1 MRELLEKFESRL
13 INQGL
18 CEDGHILFAALDD
31 GIYWNKND
39 SAISLLE
46 EVIAGLNIASILFAK
61 PAEPYFSILN
71 SLADKAS
78 NGFFVPR
85 DSETRTFFH
94 DIPVTD
100 IFDAQ
105 TIIAALRRRR
115 SLFIK
120 NHGIITYGTIGP
132 EQAFVVYS
140 STCFSSYVKF
150 FSDIVYGTL
159 QDEAC
164 NDMALKEAMRY
175 VQFLSECKDSI
186 SLHRGPFSARDE
198 IINAMI
204 EAGNATVRCRLVD
217 SYFGNISYFN
227 GASIFI
233 SQTASS
239 LDDLA
244 SCIDECPLDG
254 SNCAGITASSEF
266 TAHREIYA
274 RTNARAI
281 LHGHPKF
288 SVIMSMQC
296 NKQACE
302 FENECYRR
310 CPEKRCIGD
319 VPIVPGEIGTG
330 KFGLCI
336 TLPPALEKS
345 KGAIVYGHGL
355 FTLGENDFREAFEM
369 MYNIEMMCARRYV
382 DLLRG

>member
-1 MRELLEKFESRL
+1 MRELLKKFESRL

-31 GIYWNKND
+31 DIFWNKNG
-39 SAISLLE
+39 SAASLLE

-71 SLADKAS
+71 ALADKAA
-78 NGFFVPR
+78 NGFFVPK

-115 SLFIK
+115 SIYIK
-120 NHGIITYGTIGP
+120 DRGIITYGTISP

-150 FSDIVYGTL
+150 FSDILYGTML
-159 QDEAC
+159 DDAHNDIALMEAT
-164 NDMALKEAMRY
+164 RY

-186 SLHRGPFSARDE
+186 SLRKGPFTARDE
-198 IINAMI
+198 ITNAMI
-204 EAGNATVRCRLVD
+204 EAGNATVHCRLVD

-227 GASIFI
+227 GDSIFI

-244 SCIDECPLDG
+244 GCIDECPLDG
-254 SNCAGITASSEF
+254 SSCAGITASSEF

-274 RTNARAI
+274 RTNAHAI

-296 NKQACE
+296 NKKPCE

-310 CPEKRCIGD
+310 CPEKRWIDD

-330 KFGLCI
+330 KFGLCH

-355 FTLGENDFREAFEM
+355 FTTGENDFREAFET